1 MQMILQNY
9 ENLRE
14 IRNRFKEKKIVFCS
28 GVFDLT
34 HAGHVLFFED
44 CKALG
49 DILVVALGGDK
60 SVKNYKGI
68 SRPIINEH
76 MRVKLISSLKPV
88 DFCFISTVVQK
99 GNPMYDLENMIKKL
113 KPDIYAINEDAFD
126 IPAREEL
133 TTRLGIKLSILK
145 RTCPA
150 EFDFVSTTKIIEKIK
165 GS

>member
-1 MQMILQNY
+1 MILQNY
-9 ENLRE
+9 KELRQ
-14 IRNRFKEKKIVFCS
+14 IRNKFKDKKIVFCS

-49 DILVVALGGDK
+49 EILVVAIGGDE
-60 SVKNYKGI
+60 SVRNYKGPT
-68 SRPIINEH
+68 RPIINEH
-76 MRVKLISSLKPV
+76 MRAKLVSSLKPV
-88 DFCFISTVVQK
+88 DFCFITRAVK
-99 GNPMYDLENMIKKL
+99 ENDPLYDMINMLQNL

-126 IPAREEL
+126 MASRK
-133 TTRLGIKLSILK
+133 KLADDSGAKLVVLK

-150 EFDFVSTTKIIEKIK
+150 EFDFISTTKIIEKLK